1 MALLHQGIWS
11 TLKSEVDIADI
22 TNGDTATIYFNER
35 TRLFTFDAASTEAE
49 SDVRPGPYYLR
60 PHDYSTA
67 GVWVETIGNDYDVMN
82 AGQIIGSILYSTNWS
97 DGVSGMKIDLDNGII
112 SIQDDTFGNQGIQ
125 ADYNAGSPRMYV
137 GDGSNVYWNFD
148 GSNLTISV
156 NANVG
161 TGVGV
166 IYKGGARWLYDFN
179 PAENGG
185 GITPA
190 GFNAFLGVECGNLTM
205 GSTATSP
212 TEASYNFG
220 AGYQSLSS
228 LTTASQ
234 NVGIGYKA
242 LNALTSGAQNVG
254 IGYQALMTNESGTVN
269 VALGRNALRLNTGN
283 SNVAIGSNALSEHTN
298 THNNVA
304 IGDAAM
310 EYDITGGSCVAIGQ
324 SALGYQTS
332 GDSNV
337 GLGYRAGTTQGDA
350 STNLISP
357 VYCIYIG
364 SSARSGVA
372 GFAVATCDTIINDTG
387 IDGGDDGTYN
397 AVTTTATE
405 GNGDDTLTVNVT
417 ISGGVITAVVVN
429 VAGTGYRVND
439 TITLSGLSGQVAG
452 ANNDGTFDVLTVGA
466 EDDLQ
471 NEIVIGQN
479 ATGAGSN
486 TITLGNASIAE
497 LHCQVALTVDSDER
511 IKRDIA
517 PLPSTQCL
525 DFINALSPVTFRH
538 KNPYDYPDEIKPC
551 NFKDRTVKEK
561 DHKGKEKTKLI
572 KADKRPPD
580 NDTVRFGLIAQEVER
595 LAGLHGIGANPTTTS
610 NRGKKGITQGELMI
624 PLLAAFQEFY
634 KEFQGLAKR
643 VEMLN

>member
-1 MALLHQGIWS
+1 MALIHNGIQT
-11 TLKSEVDIADI
+11 TLVAIDTADIA
-22 TNGDTATIYFNER
+22 NGDTATIYLNSR
-35 TRLFTFDAASTEAE
+35 TRLFTFDTSSSEATKII
-49 SDVRPGPYYLR
+49 RPGPYYLR
-60 PHDYSTA
+60 PHDYSV
-67 GVWVETIGNDYDVMN
+67 GVWVESIGNDYDVMN

-486 TITLGNASIAE
+486 TIVFGNPSIAE
-497 LHCQVALTVDSDER
+497 FHCQVALTVDSDER
-511 IKRDIA
+511 IKRDIT
-517 PLPSTQCL
+517 PLIPCL
-525 DFINALSPVTFRH
+525 DFINALNPVTYKH
-538 KNPYDYPDEIKPC
+538 KNPVDWPDEIKPC
-551 NFKDRTVKEK
+551 NFKDRTITEK
-561 DHKGKEKTKLI
+561 DHKGKEKTRVI
-572 KADKRPPD
+572 KADKRPSD
-580 NDTVRFGLIAQEVER
+580 NETVRVGLLAHDVER
-595 LAGLHGIGANPTTTS
+595 LAILHGIKGSFGTTS
-610 NRGKKGITQGELMI
+610 NRGLKGNTYEALIMPLISAVQELSQKMDNI
-624 PLLAAFQEFY
+624 ELQI
-634 KEFQGLAKR
+634 
-643 VEMLN
+643 